1 MILKILNVYLNK
13 YVYKI
18 HEKYRIEIS
27 KRFVDR
33 FLSLKDIMR
42 KKIFIF
48 FEIIDKLVA
57 KENKETL
64 FITSK
69 YLT

>member
-1 MILKILNVYLNK
+1 MGLKVSDAYLSE
-13 YVYKI
+13 YAYRI
-18 HEKYRIEIS
+18 HEKYRIEVS
-27 KRFVDR
+27 KRFVGR
-33 FLSLKDIMR
+33 FLSLKDITW
-42 KKIFIF
+42 KKMLVF
-48 FEIIDKLVA
+48 FEMTDKLVA

>member
-1 MILKILNVYLNK
+1 MVLKISNAYLSE
-13 YVYKI
+13 YAYRI
-18 HEKYRIEIS
+18 HEKYKIEMS
-27 KRFVDR
+27 KRFIDR

>member
-1 MILKILNVYLNK
+1 MILKILDVYLNK

-18 HEKYRIEIS
+18 HEKYRIEMS

-33 FLSLKDIMR
+33 FLSLKDITW
-42 KKIFIF
+42 KKMLVF
-48 FEIIDKLVA
+48 FEMTDKLVA
-57 KENKETL
+57 KGNKEIL

-69 YLT
+69 YLI